1 MSNLFLRSIS
11 GLIYVALVIGALLA
25 GPIWAIALFSIF
37 GVVSILEFRNITEIG
52 KDDKTFKTITAIVDI
67 VFFLSFCAA
76 IGACVLYMDTD
87 NLLRGAV
94 TTAGCV
100 VFVLPYL
107 LLRMVLALFQSKGT
121 ALKDLAWS
129 VFGLIYIFTGI
140 ISLCCLCA
148 SPLGCT
154 IALIMFAMIWLND
167 TGAYCTGSLFGKHP
181 MWPRLSPKKSWE
193 GFAGGLAFCMIA
205 GAVTFFATS
214 ALNLTLVAWVVYG
227 IIVCAFST
235 WGDLFESL
243 IKRTLGIKDSGNIIP
258 GHGGILDR
266 IDSLL
271 FVAPITLI
279 LFIIVTL
286 INY

>member
-1 MSNLFLRSIS
+1 MSNLILRSIS
-11 GLIYVALVIGALLA
+11 GLIYVALVIGALFA

-37 GVVSILEFRNITEIG
+37 GIVSILEFRNITEIG
-52 KDDKTFKTITAIVDI
+52 KGDKTFKTITAIVDI
-67 VFFLSFCAA
+67 VFFLSFCAT
-76 IGACVLYMDTD
+76 IGACALYMDND
-87 NLLRGAV
+87 HHLKGGAV
-94 TTAGCV
+94 IAGGAF
-100 VFVLPYL
+100 FVSPYL
-107 LLRMVLALFQSKGT
+107 LLRMVLALFQSKGS

-129 VFGLIYIFTGI
+129 VFGLLYIFVGI
-140 ISLCCLCA
+140 ISLCILCA
-148 SPLGCT
+148 TELGCT
-154 IALIMFAMIWLND
+154 LALIMFAMIWLND

-193 GFAGGLAFCMIA
+193 GFAGGLAFCVIA
-205 GAVTFFATS
+205 GIVASFCTS
-214 ALNLTLVAWVVYG
+214 ILNLPLVAWVAFG

-271 FVAPITLI
+271 FVAPITL
-279 LFIIVTL
+279 LMLVIVTIL
-286 INY
+286 NN

>member
-1 MSNLFLRSIS
+1 MSNLVLRSIS

-25 GPIWAIALFSIF
+25 GPKWAIALFSIF

-52 KDDKTFKTITAIVDI
+52 KGDNTFKTITAIVDI
-67 VFFLSFCAA
+67 VFFLSFCVA
-76 IGACVLYMDTD
+76 ISACVWSNMDTA
-87 NLLRGAV
+87 NPLA
-94 TTAGCV
+94 ASMV
-100 VFVLPYL
+100 VALCAILVIPYL

-129 VFGLIYIFTGI
+129 VFGLLYIFIGI
-140 ISLCCLCA
+140 ISLNILCFT
-148 SPLGCT
+148 PLGCT
-154 IALIMFAMIWLND
+154 IALIMFALIWLND
-167 TGAYCTGSLFGKHP
+167 TGAYCTGSLFGRHP

-205 GAVTFFATS
+205 GVVTSFFTTEP
-214 ALNLTLVAWVVYG
+214 NLPMVAWIAYG

-271 FVAPITLI
+271 FVAPVTLI
-279 LFIIVTL
+279 LLVIATL
-286 INY
+286 PF